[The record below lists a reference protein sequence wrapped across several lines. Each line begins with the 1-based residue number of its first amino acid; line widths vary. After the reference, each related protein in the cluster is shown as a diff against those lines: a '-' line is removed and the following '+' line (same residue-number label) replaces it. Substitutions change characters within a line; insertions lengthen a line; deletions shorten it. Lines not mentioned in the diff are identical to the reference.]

1 MVCKCKVKEKIMKDK
16 FVSIILSV
24 TLAAGMFLMPQAAY
38 TACAGDYPV
47 SPGESL
53 SLNTPTD
60 VNLPMGETAESYMAY
75 AFKTNNSKGYYYS
88 VLNSTLPETNPN
100 VHIATDQDTDT
111 IMRTPNTSRSCQIG
125 DYKGGENNLSPDT
138 VYYFLLG
145 RRADKPYKANVS
157 IVFLKDNEADTSA
170 EASAYGLGTAIS
182 GSIDGAKDV
191 DVWKFTTADD
201 EYTLTATAGSNTVDL
216 YIYKDANLTDFV
228 VEKSV
233 TKDGFTTKL
242 TKLEKNTTYYIAL
255 RCAANH
261 MEGYSHNY
269 SFTITGKNNT
279 NNDPEK
285 QENQNEKNK
294 NQENQNEKNKNQET
308 IEPASGNKN
317 KSTKSKNYLK
327 TISSS
332 KYFVTNMTTKVS
344 ANISGNKLTL
354 TKAKGAYLFRKSK
367 MKNKVFQKSTKLKK
381 SKYTYKLAKNYK
393 IVYGKKQNGTKD
405 VVKTKAWF
413 NKAFKKKGSMY
424 GKYNIGVC
432 LNKKGQVTMIYIS
445 GFDVGAEQTD

>member
-1 MVCKCKVKEKIMKDK
+1 MKGK
-16 FVSIILSV
+16 LVSIILSA

-38 TACAGDYPV
+38 TVCAGDYPV
-47 SPGESL
+47 SPGGSL

-60 VNLPMGETAESYMAY
+60 VDLPMGEIAESYMAY

-88 VLNSTLPETNPN
+88 VLNNTLPETNPN

-111 IMRTPNTSRSCQIG
+111 IIRTPNTSNSCQIG
-125 DYKGGENNLSPDT
+125 DYNGGENNLSPDT
-138 VYYFLLG
+138 TYYLLLG

-157 IVFLKDNEADTSA
+157 IVFLKDNEADTSGQ
-170 EASAYGLGTAIS
+170 ASVYGLGTAIS

-191 DVWKFTTADD
+191 DVWKFTTTDD
-201 EYTLTATAGSNTVDL
+201 EYTLTANAEKNTVDL
-216 YIYKDANLTDFV
+216 YIYKDAKLTDCITD
-228 VEKSV
+228 KSV

-269 SFTITGKNNT
+269 SFTITGKNNPD
-279 NNDPEK
+279 NNPDNNPER
-285 QENQNEKNK
+285 QENQDERNK
-294 NQENQNEKNKNQET
+294 NQENQNQEYQNQGNNNQET
-308 IEPASGNKN
+308 IEPQVGNN
-317 KSTKSKNYLK
+317 NSTKSKNYLK

-332 KYFVTNMTTKVS
+332 KYFVTNMATKVS
-344 ANISGNKLTL
+344 AKISGNKLTL

-367 MKNKVFQKSTKLKK
+367 MKNKVFQRSTTLKK
-381 SKYTYKLAKNYK
+381 SKYTYKLARNCK

-405 VVKTKAWF
+405 VVRTKTWF
-413 NKAFKKKGSMY
+413 NKVFKKKGSMY

>member
-1 MVCKCKVKEKIMKDK
+1 MKEK
-16 FVSIILSV
+16 FVSIILSAA
-24 TLAAGMFLMPQAAY
+24 LAAGMFLMPQAAY

-47 SPGESL
+47 SPGGSL
-53 SLNTPTD
+53 SLNTQAD

-75 AFKTNNSKGYYYS
+75 AFKTNKSKGYYYS
-88 VLNSTLPETNPN
+88 VLNNTLPETNPN

-111 IMRTPNTSRSCQIG
+111 IIKTPNTSQYCQIG

-138 VYYFLLG
+138 TYYFLLG
-145 RRADKPYKANVS
+145 RRADKAYKANVS
-157 IVFLKDNEADTSA
+157 IVFLQDKEADTSSQ
-170 EASAYGLGTAIS
+170 ASKYSLGTAIS
-182 GSIDGAKDV
+182 GFIDGAKDV

-201 EYTLTATAGSNTVDL
+201 EYTLTAKAGSNTVDL

-228 VEKSV
+228 VDKSV

-261 MEGYSHNY
+261 MEGKSHNY
-269 SFTITGKNNT
+269 SFTITGKNSS
-279 NNDPEK
+279 NNNSE
-285 QENQNEKNK
+285 